1 MTTGSA
7 FLDSGVFVAY
17 LVRSDGL
24 HEETREL
31 FARPPARWST
41 SSLVISESYSW
52 FLHRS
57 GEDAARTFRC
67 LLESLESLEILDPTP
82 DHRRRAIWKKLDR
95 HRGLKLT
102 LVDASTLV
110 WLEETGISTVWGTD
124 AHLGI
129 EGAEVLP
136 GPPLV

>member
-1 MTTGSA
+1 MRSASA

-17 LVRSDGL
+17 LVGSDSL

-41 SSLVISESYSW
+41 STLVLSETYSW

-57 GEDAARTFRC
+57 GEDAARTFRA
-67 LLESLESLEILDPTP
+67 LLESLEDLEILDPTP
-82 DHRRRAIWKKLDR
+82 DHRRAVWKKLDR

-102 LVDASTLV
+102 FVDASTLV
-110 WLEETGISTVWGTD
+110 WLDETGISTVWGID

-129 EGAEVLP
+129 EGADVLP

>member
-1 MTTGSA
+1 MSRPAA
-7 FLDSGVFVAY
+7 FLDSGAYVAY
-17 LVRSDGL
+17 LVRSDRL

-31 FARPPARWST
+31 FAVPPKRWCT
-41 SSLVISESYSW
+41 SSLVISETYSW

-57 GEDAARTFRC
+57 GEDAARTFRGF
-67 LLESLESLEILDPTP
+67 LQSLVGIEILDP
-82 DHRRRAIWKKLDR
+82 DAEHRTAIWEKLDR
-95 HRGLKLT
+95 HRGRKLT

-110 WLEETGISTVWGTD
+110 WLDQTGISTVWGTD

-129 EGAEVLP
+129 EGADVIP

>member
-1 MTTGSA
+1 MSRAAA
-7 FLDSGVFVAY
+7 FLDSGAYVAY
-17 LVRSDGL
+17 LVRSDRL

-31 FARPPARWST
+31 FALPPDRWCTST
-41 SSLVISESYSW
+41 LVVSETYSW

-57 GEDAARTFRC
+57 GEDAARTFRAF
-67 LLESLESLEILDPTP
+67 LQSLRGLEILDPHP
-82 DHRRRAIWKKLDR
+82 DHRTATWEKLDR

-102 LVDASTLV
+102 LVDASNLV
-110 WLEETGISTVWGTD
+110 WLDHLGISTVWGTD

-129 EGAEVLP
+129 EGARVLP